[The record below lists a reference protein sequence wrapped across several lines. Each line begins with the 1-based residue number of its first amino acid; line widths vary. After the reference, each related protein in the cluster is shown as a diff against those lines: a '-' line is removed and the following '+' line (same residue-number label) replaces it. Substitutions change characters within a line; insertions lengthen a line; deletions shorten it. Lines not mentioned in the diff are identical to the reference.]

1 MDRLSLLIWVP
12 VATMLLI
19 GFFKDPKKV
28 RWIAAVGMAIQL
40 AQILLLLFA
49 FFAERNGGNTS
60 EMLFVT
66 DVVWYESLNIH
77 YAVGIDG
84 VSVSLLLLTGIIIF
98 VGVFAS
104 WEIEDRTQEFFI
116 TLILLATGVVPEIQ
130 FQSCDSLA
138 GYGRFRLAGQSPCR

>member
-19 GFFKDPKKV
+19 GLFKDPKKV
-28 RWIAAVGMAIQL
+28 RWIAAVGMGVQL

-49 FFAERNGGNTS
+49 FFAERNAGNTS

-77 YAVGIDG
+77 YEFTNN
-84 VSVSLLLLTGIIIF
+84 S
-98 VGVFAS
+98 
-104 WEIEDRTQEFFI
+104 RTKNEKNNK
-116 TLILLATGVVPEIQ
+116 
-130 FQSCDSLA
+130 
-138 GYGRFRLAGQSPCR
+138 